1 MRLPLVLLPALL
13 YAVEPTLSV
22 PAGKGAFIWKNV
34 SFTAKGT
41 AQSLK
46 LEFRGSVENQ
56 TQQPWGQVKF
66 CVKGFDANER
76 PVRTAQSECLIDLTG
91 FNLQPGGFLNY
102 KYSPKIS
109 IGAGKEPITLARYE
123 ISVTSGGQD
132 PPNTRRLSAGC
143 DAVWSAIVPVVAKRG
158 FMPESSDKAGGFM
171 KLRYARGGAGWL
183 ASDKNVKELTE
194 HRVGLL
200 ETYDQFEIS
209 AGSLSLTPD
218 GDACR
223 AMLQFEY
230 RGFKKDPFS
239 GTGWYALPSN
249 GHLESGILDELQTA
263 VAPK

>member
-13 YAVEPTLSV
+13 FAVEPTFTV
-22 PAGKGAFIWKNV
+22 PAGKGAFVWKNV

-66 CVKGFDANER
+66 CVKGFDSNGQPIR
-76 PVRTAQSECLIDLTG
+76 SAQSECLIDLTG

-102 KYSPKIS
+102 KYSPKLS
-109 IGAGKEPITLARYE
+109 IGAGRDPITIAWYG
-123 ISVTSGGQD
+123 ISVTGGGQD
-132 PPNTRRLSAGC
+132 PANTRRLSAGC

-171 KLRYARGGAGWL
+171 KLRYTRGASGWL
-183 ASDKNVKELTE
+183 GSDKDVTQLTE
-194 HRVGLL
+194 HRKGLL
-200 ETYDQFEIS
+200 ETYDRFEIS

-223 AMLQFEY
+223 GMLQFEY
-230 RGFKKDPFS
+230 RGFKKDLFS
-239 GTGWYALPSN
+239 GAGWYALPSN
-249 GHLESGILDELQTA
+249 GHLESGILDELEA
-263 VAPK
+263 SIVKK